1 MQGAEGQQEPAKE
14 TTRVASLRGA
24 LSIVF
29 LALWC
34 SARAGAVRLPDPPQV
49 PSGVFSETDE
59 KALNAKR
66 ADLLTEKRN
75 IVRDLAQFNKEVDG
89 GVPEGREAYYQEW
102 HGRLRTQSV
111 EYRQKVDRFGNEHRL
126 AGLRAA
132 VRRTQDALRRLD
144 ASIQSD
150 VAQLAEWQQTTE
162 ETVAH
167 AKEMGV
173 EVLTDALLT
182 IPQDRLGK
190 LYKGLEDQASSEL
203 QRVVTLLAG
212 ETNADRREQ
221 LHSAFK
227 LLSEQRGAIRG
238 FQELLT
244 NLQQARAVTDLS
256 GLLEMPDSKRKLGEG
271 VLQLLN
277 AIGDEGLQDS
287 LKTRYGLNFPALT
300 LLGTAATHYRYGEKV
315 VDAAYDVTAV
325 CVSWARI
332 RQLNRGSAEYLEA
345 VGHLHERMKKLVG
358 QIQDVKEQLN

>member
-1 MQGAEGQQEPAKE
+1 MR
-14 TTRVASLRGA
+14 T
-24 LSIVF
+24 LSAVVCLSF
-29 LALWC
+29 LALAVV
-34 SARAGAVRLPDPPQV
+34 ARAGTVHLPDPPPV

-59 KALNAKR
+59 KALNATR
-66 ADLLTEKRN
+66 AELLAEKQRL
-75 IVRDLAQFNKEVDG
+75 VADLAQFSKEVDG
-89 GVPEGREAYYQEW
+89 GVPEDKEAYYKDWQ
-102 HGRLRTQSV
+102 GRLRTQSAV
-111 EYRQKVDRFGNEHRL
+111 YRQRVARFGNELRL
-126 AGLRAA
+126 ASLRAA
-132 VRRTQDALRRLD
+132 VRQTQDALRRLD

-162 ETVAH
+162 ATVAH
-167 AKEMGV
+167 AKAMGV

-182 IPQDRLGK
+182 VPQNRMGD
-190 LYKGLEDQASSEL
+190 LYRGLEGQANSEL

-212 ETNADRREQ
+212 ETNGDRREQ

-227 LLSEQRGAIRG
+227 LLTAQRGAIRG
-238 FQELLT
+238 FQQLLT
-244 NLQQARAVTDLS
+244 NLQQARAVADLS
-256 GLLEMPDSKRKLGEG
+256 ALLDMPDGKRKVGEG

-277 AIGDEGLQDS
+277 AMGDEGLQAS

-332 RQLNRGSAEYLEA
+332 AQLNRGSAEYLKA

-358 QIQDVKEQLN
+358 QIQDVKKQLN